1 MSELTGTLC
10 TNDATEPLVGTV
22 LQIRPVYYP
31 LAPFGGGTVFSGAVF
46 EVTTGEDGAFTI
58 ELPANLY
65 RIEWR
70 VREIVNRG
78 FFALTSAG
86 GDLADLL
93 ISTIEEAAP
102 YAFSTLAEFRASTT
116 NARLVGVQ
124 VDANGDPAIFRA
136 QSGST
141 VDDGVN
147 GVVRDDGAAYVRF
160 SGNPIA

>member
-1 MSELTGTLC
+1 MSELTGTISL
-10 TNDATEPLVGTV
+10 NATDQPMAGTII
-22 LQIRPVYYP
+22 QIRPVYYP
-31 LAPFGGGTVFSGAVF
+31 LATFGSGRVYSGAVF

-102 YAFSTLAEFRASTT
+102 YAFATLAEFRASTT